1 MVFPQIT
8 TLWLS
13 YSNSSTLGSLP
24 RRLPLMNA
32 PELPHPNSSNWS
44 YLSLGVSPRW
54 MLSYCLTLITVL
66 RVLSPNVSP
75 RWMLNDYPTPI
86 AVLRVLFS
94 PRWMLNAYFLLGP
107 TPIAVRQARLHDR
120 AWISCACSF
129 WDPRPFFHTH
139 LDDVPWSLITS
150 VLAQIL
156 KLPLFTGFLVAFL
169 VMRFSLLWL
178 FRALW
183 GTFQTL
189 RQFDIWRHLVLW
201 DGIFDGFTLI
211 YSFDSLLVGRIG

>member
-107 TPIAVRQARLHDR
+107 TPIAVRQAWFRCVRFIEWLMTGAQR
-120 AWISCACSF
+120 SGF
-129 WDPRPFFHTH
+129 
-139 LDDVPWSLITS
+139 DVFPCTR
-150 VLAQIL
+150 
-156 KLPLFTGFLVAFL
+156 KRKPLRDLSECVRG
-169 VMRFSLLWL
+169 
-178 FRALW
+178 
-183 GTFQTL
+183 
-189 RQFDIWRHLVLW
+189 
-201 DGIFDGFTLI
+201 
-211 YSFDSLLVGRIG
+211 